1 MFQDIF
7 SAGSETT
14 STALEWAMSELMKN
28 PEKMKKAQ
36 DEVRKIYHGYGS
48 VKESRLKELKYLQ
61 AVIKETLRLHPPVPL
76 LIPRENS
83 EKCEINGYEIPAKS
97 RVIVN
102 AWAIGRDSRY
112 WPDDPEKFNP
122 DQFLIDFSALDFD
135 HYQGKDLK
143 YIPFGA
149 GRRMCPGISFGMV
162 SVELILAQLLFHF
175 DWKLPDGLRSEE
187 LDMTEL
193 FALSVRRKNDLCLTP
208 VPYCYALLFM
218 QE

>member
-1 MFQDIF
+1 
-7 SAGSETT
+7 
-14 STALEWAMSELMKN
+14 MKN

-36 DEVRKIYHGYGS
+36 DEVRKIFHGYGG
-48 VKESRLKELKYLQ
+48 VKESRLNELKYLQ
-61 AVIKETLRLHPPVPL
+61 AVIKETMRLQPPVPL
-76 LIPRENS
+76 LIPRESS

-102 AWAIGRDSRY
+102 VWAIGRDSRY

-122 DQFLIDFSALDFD
+122 DRFLLDSAVDFD
-135 HYQGKDLK
+135 YYQGKDLK

-149 GRRMCPGISFGMV
+149 RRRMCPGILFGMV

-175 DWKLPDGLRSEE
+175 DWKLPDGLRNEE

-208 VPYCYALLFM
+208 VPYRHSLLFV
-218 QE
+218 QEQSDFVS

>member
-1 MFQDIF
+1 MILFQDIF

-28 PEKMKKAQ
+28 PGNMKKAQ
-36 DEVRKIYHGYGS
+36 DEVRKVYHGCGS
-48 VKESRLKELKYLQ
+48 VEESRLNELKYLQ

-76 LIPRENS
+76 LIPRESS
-83 EKCEINGYEIPAKS
+83 ERSEINGYEIPAKS

-102 AWAIGRDSRY
+102 AWAIGRDARY
-112 WPDDPEKFNP
+112 WPDAEKFNP
-122 DQFLIDFSALDFD
+122 ERFLDSAVD
-135 HYQGKDLK
+135 YQGKDLK

-175 DWKLPDGLRSEE
+175 DWKLPDGLSNEE

-193 FALSVRRKNDLCLTP
+193 FALSVRRKNDLCLIP
-208 VPYCYALLFM
+208 VPYSHSLLLVS
-218 QE
+218 E

>member
-1 MFQDIF
+1 MLWQLVEIL
-7 SAGSETT
+7 GTG
-14 STALEWAMSELMKN
+14 LMIQKN
-28 PEKMKKAQ
+28 LTQ
-36 DEVRKIYHGYGS
+36 
-48 VKESRLKELKYLQ
+48 
-61 AVIKETLRLHPPVPL
+61 
-76 LIPRENS
+76 
-83 EKCEINGYEIPAKS
+83 
-97 RVIVN
+97 
-102 AWAIGRDSRY
+102 IG
-112 WPDDPEKFNP
+112 
-122 DQFLIDFSALDFD
+122 FLIDFD

-175 DWKLPDGLRSEE
+175 DLKLPDGLRSEE